1 MYQYLESDLEE
12 ILARKQ
18 CKIGNKRITQIID
31 EIIKIDKELRSAGI
45 DQKLL
50 SHYTSLQAKYYRKLL
65 GYAYIIGYQRA
76 KSKRPRSVYRVD

>member
-18 CKIGNKRITQIID
+18 CKIGENKLTPIID
-31 EIIKIDKELRSAGI
+31 EIIKIDKKLQSAGI
-45 DQKLL
+45 DQQLL

-65 GYAYIIGYQRA
+65 GYAYVIGYQRA
-76 KSKRPRSVYRVD
+76 KRKREKASL